1 MLVPPTKAKWVQA
14 GVHHVCSLR
23 TTGKREPCCFPDF
36 ADLYLYVVCLAAN
49 HGIHPATIKSGAPCW
64 LMNQSRGEKN
74 GNSTTIVLNLI
85 RSTVLQYLNLHR
97 DLPIFPANTCG
108 NSTSPSLQVRDGR
121 VTRIAWFHGDGE
133 QDSDPRPTR
142 RSTAGVN

>member
-1 MLVPPTKAKWVQA
+1 MSPGRRACASCLFTPYNGKTGTVRLSRFRRPVTCMMFSASESRDTTS
-14 GVHHVCSLR
+14 HH
-23 TTGKREPCCFPDF
+23 
-36 ADLYLYVVCLAAN
+36 
-49 HGIHPATIKSGAPCW
+49 
-64 LMNQSRGEKN
+64 QSRGGEKN

-97 DLPIFPANTCG
+97 DLPIFPANTC
-108 NSTSPSLQVRDGR
+108 TSPSLQVRDGR